1 MPRRRKP
8 PRLWYRK
15 DQNVWVVLDGGKQ
28 MRTGYGANE
37 REEAE
42 EALRNYLNSKADA
55 PNKSADPSKIKLSEI
70 LLRYA
75 EDTSPTQRD
84 PDRTFYAIA
93 ALAKFWSDLTPD
105 DISMAKTREYEEI
118 RDRNPWTVR
127 RELGVLQAALNHA
140 ATALGLPNL
149 PKIKLPQ
156 KPAPRDRWLT
166 KEEVNCLLRHSPPHL
181 QRFIKISLC
190 TGRRKR
196 AVLDLR
202 WSRSADFGWIDLD
215 QKVIAFK
222 GTNQTESSKRRGSI
236 AIPDSLL
243 DLAVEWRQ
251 DGNPSVIHFE
261 EKPVKDIKSSF
272 RRACIEAGLS
282 DATPHTLKHT
292 AVTWAFQGGMSVED
306 ASDYFATSID
316 TLLGVYRQHSPQHQQ
331 RAASI
336 MSQIGDGF
344 IADIVA

>member
-1 MPRRRKP
+1 MPRRREP
-8 PRLWYRK
+8 PRLWLRR
-15 DQNVWVVLDGGKQ
+15 DEGVWIILDGGNQ
-28 MRTGYGANE
+28 IRTGCSTDE
-37 REEAE
+37 REQAEA
-42 EALRNYLNSKADA
+42 ALLKYLNA
-55 PNKSADPSKIKLSEI
+55 KSQIATKRIDPSKITLGEI
-70 LLRYA
+70 LARYA
-75 EDTSPTQRD
+75 DDIGPTHKD
-84 PDRTFYAIA
+84 PARTAFAID
-93 ALAKFWSDLTPD
+93 ALAPFWGDCTPD
-105 DISMAKTREYEEI
+105 DISIAKTREYEVL
-118 RDRNPWTVR
+118 RQRHPGTVR

-140 ATALGLPNL
+140 AIALGLPNL
-149 PKIKLPQ
+149 PKIRLPQ
-156 KPAPRDRWLT
+156 KTAPRDRWLT
-166 KEEVNCLLRHSPPHL
+166 KEEVNRLLQHSPPHL

-196 AVLDLR
+196 TVLDLR
-202 WSRSADFGWIDLD
+202 WSQSADFGWIDLN
-215 QKVIAFK
+215 QKVIVFK

-243 DLAVEWRQ
+243 DLAVEWQQ

-261 EKPVKDIKSSF
+261 GKPLKDIKSSF
-272 RRACIEAGLS
+272 KRACADAGLK
-282 DATPHTLKHT
+282 DVTPHTLKHT
-292 AVTWAFQGGMSVED
+292 AVTWAFQSGMSVED